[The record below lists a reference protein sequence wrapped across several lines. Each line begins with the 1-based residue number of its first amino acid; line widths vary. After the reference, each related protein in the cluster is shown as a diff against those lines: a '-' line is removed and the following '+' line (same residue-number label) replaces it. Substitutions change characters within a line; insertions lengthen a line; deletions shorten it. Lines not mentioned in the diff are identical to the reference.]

1 MTQTEL
7 AERAGLS
14 RSVIARLET
23 GAASI
28 SSDRLWVLAAALG
41 TKPSRLLA
49 AAEADG
55 EAAATLE
62 QPSYTPACPSTNWRN
77 VT

>member
-49 AAEADG
+49 VAEADD
-55 EAAATLE
+55 EAAATLD
-62 QPSYTPACPSTNWRN
+62 QPS
-77 VT
+77 